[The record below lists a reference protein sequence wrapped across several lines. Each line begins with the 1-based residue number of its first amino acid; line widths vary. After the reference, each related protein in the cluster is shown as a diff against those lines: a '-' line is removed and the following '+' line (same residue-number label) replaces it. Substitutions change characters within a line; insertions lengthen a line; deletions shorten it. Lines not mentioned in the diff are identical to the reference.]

1 MHTSYVYTDHLGS
14 VDVITNAAGQL
25 LEKLSF
31 DAFGKR
37 RQVYTAAHVPVALS
51 LASILN
57 KTSRGFTGHL
67 QVDHASIV
75 HMGGRI
81 YDSHIGRFLQ
91 ADPFVQSPSNSQN
104 FNRYSYVLNNPLSY
118 TDPSGYI
125 FKSIKKH
132 WRTIAAIAIAVYM
145 PHLAIMKGLSAA
157 TVGAITGFVAG
168 AVSTGSLKGALV
180 GAFTG
185 GMFGHLHSMN
195 AGFGKVI
202 AHGAVGGM
210 GSVLQGGKFGHG
222 FAAAGFTQAAS
233 WAGGDNLFV
242 EGASTIGDRTHN
254 AVIAAMIGGT
264 ASSIAGGKFANGAVT
279 GAFSRLLNDDAT
291 VRRLERAAKQIAE
304 DANSRRAEL
313 NKWRKSENW
322 DAVRERYPE
331 LVGVHNMDMSIITH
345 QMADDFRS
353 IHLRY
358 LSGQISGTFVEAAEK
373 GWDIG
378 SNAVKGPAGWGRI
391 FMIASMRPPELPEPK
406 FRFVVNPRNGYT
418 EVIPVKGK

>member
-1 MHTSYVYTDHLGS
+1 
-14 VDVITNAAGQL
+14 
-25 LEKLSF
+25 
-31 DAFGKR
+31 
-37 RQVYTAAHVPVALS
+37 
-51 LASILN
+51 
-57 KTSRGFTGHL
+57 
-67 QVDHASIV
+67 
-75 HMGGRI
+75 
-81 YDSHIGRFLQ
+81 
-91 ADPFVQSPSNSQN
+91 
-104 FNRYSYVLNNPLSY
+104 
-118 TDPSGYI
+118 
-125 FKSIKKH
+125 
-132 WRTIAAIAIAVYM
+132 M

-254 AVIAAMIGGT
+254 AAIAAMIGGT

-291 VRRLERAAKQIAE
+291 
-304 DANSRRAEL
+304 
-313 NKWRKSENW
+313 NK
-322 DAVRERYPE
+322 VRER
-331 LVGVHNMDMSIITH
+331 
-345 QMADDFRS
+345 QMIDCHFLWQR
-353 IHLRY
+353 
-358 LSGQISGTFVEAAEK
+358 
-373 GWDIG
+373 
-378 SNAVKGPAGWGRI
+378 
-391 FMIASMRPPELPEPK
+391 AS
-406 FRFVVNPRNGYT
+406 
-418 EVIPVKGK
+418 